1 MSNTIDWGKIHY
13 SSWSP
18 ETNLTGT
25 ASTPSFSNTKS
36 IDLDGVDDYVDCG
49 NGASLQITGALTIS
63 AWVKTTNTSTA
74 GIIVG
79 KNGVS
84 TGTRS
89 YQMQIQSSGEATF
102 VIFKSS
108 GVSLVTGTTLVND
121 GNWHHVM
128 GVNDG
133 ADLKIYVDGI
143 LENTTIAG
151 GGTILNGTS
160 YFAIGR
166 REANA
171 PQNISWYNGNI
182 DEVAVWNS
190 DQSSIAS
197 AIGSSPVD
205 LSTYSPV
212 SWWRCG
218 DGDTAPTIT
227 DNGSG
232 GNNGTMT
239 NFSTFSTDVPT

>member
-1 MSNTIDWGKIHY
+1 M
-13 SSWSP
+13 
-18 ETNLTGT
+18 E
-25 ASTPSFSNTKS
+25 F
-36 IDLDGVDDYVDCG
+36 DGIDDYVTMG
-49 NGASLQITGALTIS
+49 NPTSLQITGALTIS
-63 AWVKTTNTSTA
+63 AWVKTTNTSTN

-79 KNGVS
+79 KDGVS

-89 YQMQIQSSGEATF
+89 YQIQHASTGEARF
-102 VIFKSS
+102 VIFKS
-108 GVSLVTGTTLVND
+108 GGQGLVSSTTLVND

-133 ADLKIYVDGI
+133 TDLKIYVDGT
-143 LENTTIAG
+143 LENTTVGG
-151 GGTILNGTS
+151 GGTMLKRNKS

-171 PQNISWYNGNI
+171 PQNILWFNGNI

-205 LSTYSPV
+205 LSSYSPL
-212 SWWRCG
+212 SWWRFEG
-218 DGDTAPTIT
+218 TGTTAT
-227 DNGSG
+227 DSGSG
-232 GNNGTMT
+232 GNDGTLTNGVTR
-239 NFSTFSTDVPT
+239 SSDVPT